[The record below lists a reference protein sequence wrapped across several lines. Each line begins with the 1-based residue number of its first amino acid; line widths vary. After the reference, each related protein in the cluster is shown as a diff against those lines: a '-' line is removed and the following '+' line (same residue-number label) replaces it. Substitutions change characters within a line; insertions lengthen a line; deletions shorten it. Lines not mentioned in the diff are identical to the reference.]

1 MPLEPGISRMF
12 PQNTF
17 GRFFLDRARWCRN
30 FLWEWTFPFHS
41 LLLLLRAK
49 VGGGIYGY
57 MQSRNPWQIEIDHKH
72 REASPQDHFVG
83 GHCHHPPISPDIRP
97 SENQSLWFGDKYL
110 SSDYLVTT
118 SLARVCTGA
127 LGRRVVLLRQH
138 LAPSSARPSV
148 AVRRS
153 SSEHP
158 CVSSLQCAGEL

>member
-41 LLLLLRAK
+41 LSLLLRAK

-57 MQSRNPWQIEIDHKH
+57 MQSRNPRQIEIDHKH
-72 REASPQDHFVG
+72 REASPQDHFVRG
-83 GHCHHPPISPDIRP
+83 QCHHPPISPDIRP

-127 LGRRVVLLRQH
+127 LGRGGGS
-138 LAPSSARPSV
+138 P
-148 AVRRS
+148 
-153 SSEHP
+153 
-158 CVSSLQCAGEL
+158 